1 MKTTLLRDQ
10 AHSFTLVQ
18 TFPGHSLFRDELS
31 IFGLG
36 IFESARQFKE
46 QILWNKGDTV
56 SLHLTLQR

>member
-18 TFPGHSLFRDELS
+18 TFPGHSLFRNEVS

-46 QILWNKGDTV
+46 QIL
-56 SLHLTLQR
+56 